1 MKSKYLD
8 SLLDENEDD
17 LIIDLNNI
25 KYHITTSF
33 NQNNKEYDNISTIIL
48 GECENILKKEYNI
61 SYNDYLLIFKIDI
74 IPEYYSLRQ
83 TIYEIYN
90 SKTKDILNLTYCEN
104 VPIIIS
110 YPVSVNEKEL
120 NKYNPSSEFYNNFC
134 IAYSTESGTDITLK
148 DRQNEFNDKNLSLCD
163 DNCRYNNYNYD
174 SKKESCEC
182 FIKYSFPL
190 IKDVEINKDKLKQKF
205 VDVKNAINIK
215 VVKCYKYVFFDGLIK
230 NIDNYILLFIILI
243 FIINS
248 NIFYCKENKI
258 LQNKII
264 ILQNLKNKNIRKR
277 KNNKIKKKSSPVRKK
292 KGAKGGG
299 VKNKTKNSNLTFL
312 ISNNTSNSKSLIKLK
327 KLNNNS
333 KNRHLFN
340 SQITLINN
348 NSSINNIENNINKI
362 YSFELN
368 ELDYKK
374 AIIFDK
380 RTYIEFYI
388 SLLKSNHP
396 LIFIFNPNDYNSKA
410 IKLCLFIF
418 SFSLYYTINALFFN
432 ESSLHQIYL
441 EKGEFN
447 FVYQI
452 PQIIYST
459 MISSL
464 INSIIKYLSLSQK
477 TILDFKSNNKKM
489 SLIIQQLKIKFI
501 LFFILSYILLLFFWY
516 YLSCFYFVYKNTGI
530 YLLKDTLISFGL
542 SLLYPF
548 GLFLIPGIFRM
559 IALKDIKQEKK
570 CLYNFSLI
578 IQILL

>member
-1 MKSKYLD
+1 MG
-8 SLLDENEDD
+8 N
-17 LIIDLNNI
+17 
-25 KYHITTSF
+25 
-33 NQNNKEYDNISTIIL
+33 
-48 GECENILKKEYNI
+48 KKE
-61 SYNDYLLIFKIDI
+61 
-74 IPEYYSLRQ
+74 
-83 TIYEIYN
+83 
-90 SKTKDILNLTYCEN
+90 
-104 VPIIIS
+104 
-110 YPVSVNEKEL
+110 
-120 NKYNPSSEFYNNFC
+120 
-134 IAYSTESGTDITLK
+134 
-148 DRQNEFNDKNLSLCD
+148 
-163 DNCRYNNYNYD
+163 
-174 SKKESCEC
+174 
-182 FIKYSFPL
+182 
-190 IKDVEINKDKLKQKF
+190 
-205 VDVKNAINIK
+205 
-215 VVKCYKYVFFDGLIK
+215 
-230 NIDNYILLFIILI
+230 
-243 FIINS
+243 
-248 NIFYCKENKI
+248 
-258 LQNKII
+258 
-264 ILQNLKNKNIRKR
+264 
-277 KNNKIKKKSSPVRKK
+277 
-292 KGAKGGG
+292 AKGGG
-299 VKNKTKNSNLTFL
+299 VKNKTKNSNLPFL

-348 NSSINNIENNINKI
+348 NNSINNVKNNINKF

-452 PQIIYST
+452 PQIIYSN
-459 MISSL
+459 MISSI

-501 LFFILSYILLLFFWY
+501 LFFILSYIILLFFWY

-570 CLYNFSLI
+570 CLYNFSLL